1 MADTKT
7 CPFCLEDIPS
17 RAIKCRYCE
26 SIVDD
31 VKPKATKATASAPTA
46 AKQKSK
52 RIDTPQQ
59 AAYYQAAPDKKA
71 GRSFLLPLIIFL
83 ALLLIVGGGAGYW
96 FLLRG
101 EETPVAGGVSEEDVI
116 GSWRGIGADNDV
128 YFQFL
133 PNEMVNTAVPQE
145 GYWFRTQYR
154 IVTAETISYLEL
166 YHRGLAE
173 WERTAEL
180 AFTEGGT
187 LVMTDIWDGIVINM
201 EPVADSQ
208 FRDVINDLRFER

>member
-1 MADTKT
+1 MADMKN

-17 RAIKCRYCE
+17 KAIKCRYCE
-26 SIVDD
+26 SMVDD
-31 VKPKATKATASAPTA
+31 VKPKATKTSASVAPA
-46 AKQKSK
+46 AKQKATRS
-52 RIDTPQQ
+52 DTPQQ
-59 AAYYQAAPDKKA
+59 AAYYQAAPEKKA
-71 GRSFLLPLIIFL
+71 GRGFLVPLIIVL
-83 ALLLIVGGGAGYW
+83 ALLLVIGGGAGYW

-101 EETPVAGGVSEEDVI
+101 DEAPVAGGVSEGDVI
-116 GSWRGIGADNDV
+116 GSWRGIGTGNAV

-154 IVTAETISYLEL
+154 VVTTEANSYLEL

-187 LVMTDIWDGIVINM
+187 LVMTDTWDGIVINM